1 MLIIHIK
8 KKNGKSNLFWFVSL
22 FCSTLNKTFKA
33 KIILKKYNKIAVSKI
48 NAKNLLIR
56 LQFLLF
62 FWKAFVIHLI
72 LVVNGGYL
80 LYDVSHSKTASHLH
94 GRWWTCLS
102 IEPPCEQSCRER
114 GLCQVVQL
122 VRPVQLVKFR
132 ISFEKLSI
140 WEDLC
145 DIIRLRIKNVFKWL
159 VSVRSEAFSL
169 LIYSDAAKFV
179 NV

>member
-1 MLIIHIK
+1 MH
-8 KKNGKSNLFWFVSL
+8 
-22 FCSTLNKTFKA
+22 
-33 KIILKKYNKIAVSKI
+33 
-48 NAKNLLIR
+48 LLIR

-62 FWKAFVIHLI
+62 FSKAFVIHFI

-94 GRWWTCLS
+94 GRWWTCIS
-102 IEPPCEQSCRER
+102 IEPPCEQSCREGWGGG

-122 VRPVQLVKFR
+122 VRLVQLVKSC
-132 ISFEKLSI
+132 ISFEKLRI

-145 DIIRLRIKNVFKWL
+145 DIIRRWIKNVFKWL
-159 VSVRSEAFSL
+159 VSVGSEAFSL
-169 LIYSDAAKFV
+169 LIYSDAVKFV